1 MTVSTAQ
8 RIVGRYIDGTL
19 DVAAVRMLLG
29 AIRAASGDPAAPLAV
44 AALHILSDPSPESQR
59 RERLAALM
67 NQQPRD

>member
-1 MTVSTAQ
+1 MTVSTVQ

-29 AIRAASGDPAAPLAV
+29 AIRPAPDDPAAPLV
-44 AALHILSDPSPESQR
+44 VTALHILSDLLPESQR

-67 NQQPRD
+67 YEQPGD